1 MKEYKFALSQKK
13 VSVHQIL
20 NSPFCLFQVSDP
32 GRLAAVSSELIT
44 ELAARRSLSGNV
56 ADSSLAETLALFLWL
71 TETLENQELQ
81 LLSTQVFMGGAS
93 IKIS

>member
-1 MKEYKFALSQKK
+1 M
-13 VSVHQIL
+13 
-20 NSPFCLFQVSDP
+20 
-32 GRLAAVSSELIT
+32 SSELIT

-81 LLSTQVFMGGAS
+81 LLSTQVFMGGGGLQLRLVS
-93 IKIS
+93 SRSSRDKTRSGD

>member
-1 MKEYKFALSQKK
+1 MS
-13 VSVHQIL
+13 
-20 NSPFCLFQVSDP
+20 SD
-32 GRLAAVSSELIT
+32 LIT

-81 LLSTQVFMGGAS
+81 LLSTQVIINYGNDIARDKGAGRFWS
-93 IKIS
+93 VLVHSQD

>member
-1 MKEYKFALSQKK
+1 M
-13 VSVHQIL
+13 
-20 NSPFCLFQVSDP
+20 
-32 GRLAAVSSELIT
+32 SSELIT

-81 LLSTQVFMGGAS
+81 LLSTQVFMGGGAS